1 MSERDTN
8 LGGLQRAFP
17 ETTAGLTAPLGLPGS
32 PGHLESLAKIGQRYW
47 KPVYGY
53 IRVAWHKSNEDAKD
67 LTQAF
72 FLWLLEGEVLEG
84 FDPVRGSFRGY
95 LKVLLRRFV
104 GHEEAALRRLKRGGG
119 VDTLSLD
126 EAGSFFE
133 SVLSDP
139 RQEDPERVF
148 EKLWLVDRLHQALT
162 RVRERCLK
170 GARAIQFEIY
180 EKYDLVSQTQRP
192 TYKDLARALGLEETQ
207 IKNHLFAIREE
218 IRREVLAELELGSR
232 GDERLSE
239 AWNALFGS

>member
-1 MSERDTN
+1 V
-8 LGGLQRAFP
+8 QRAFP
-17 ETTAGLTAPLGLPGS
+17 ETTAGLTAPLGQPGS
-32 PGHLESLAKIGQRYW
+32 PGHLASLAKIGQRYW

-53 IRVAWHKSNEDAKD
+53 IRVAWRKSNEDDKD

-72 FLWLLEGEVLEG
+72 FLWLLESEVLEG
-84 FDPVRGSFRGY
+84 FEPARGSFRSY

-126 EAGSFFE
+126 EAGAFFE

-148 EKLWLVDRLHQALT
+148 EKLWIVDRLHQALT
-162 RVRERCLK
+162 RVRERCLR
-170 GARAIQFEIY
+170 GPRAIQFQIY
-180 EKYDLVSQTQRP
+180 EKYDLVSQSQRP
-192 TYKDLARALGLEETQ
+192 TYQDLARELGVEERE

-218 IRREVLAELELGSR
+218 IRQEVLLELELGAG
-232 GDERLSE
+232 GDQRIGEE
-239 AWNALFGS
+239 WNALFGS